1 MAGKGGKRSTSFQP
15 KWKLG
20 ETKAIRV
27 PAVLA
32 DQFVDIAREADKEG
46 VVNIRQFLILNAF
59 NKFVESLQGK
69 SGGNQ
74 HKKRG
79 EVKTSGERWYFF
91 NKFKNQ
97 VESML
102 LNGKQEDE

>member
-32 DQFVDIAREADKEG
+32 EQLVDIAKEADKKEL
-46 VVNIRQFLILNAF
+46 VDIRQIVMLKAMNE
-59 NKFVESLQGK
+59 FVESLEGK

-74 HKKRG
+74 HKKKG

-91 NKFKNQ
+91 NKFKEWVRN
-97 VESML
+97 
-102 LNGKQEDE
+102 D